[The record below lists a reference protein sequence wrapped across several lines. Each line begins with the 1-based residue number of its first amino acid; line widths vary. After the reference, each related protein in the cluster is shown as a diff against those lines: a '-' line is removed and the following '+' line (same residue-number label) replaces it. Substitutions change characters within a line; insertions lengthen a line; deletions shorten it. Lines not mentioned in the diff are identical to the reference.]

1 MRSSAPWI
9 PSSPSSSEIM
19 PDQFCI
25 VTPSF
30 NQAPYLEAT
39 MQSVL
44 SQNMP
49 GLQYIVLDGGST
61 DGSADIIR
69 RYGDRLA
76 YWESAPDK
84 GQSDAIHRGF
94 QRGQGNILGWLNSDD
109 TLEPGALE
117 RVARVFAE
125 NPDVMFVYGDYYVL
139 YPDGSKV
146 LKPKVSFDFNIAL
159 YAYLMIPQPSAFWRR
174 EAYEEIGG
182 LNLDLHYAMDWDL
195 FLRIG
200 QRHPHKFVHI
210 REPLSTFRVH
220 PESKSVSKRTAFSKE
235 IRFVQG
241 QFMNDPR
248 WRRKIKE
255 KLYLLKIEWMYL
267 TERGT
272 LILKKDKSKA

>member
-1 MRSSAPWI
+1 MS
-9 PSSPSSSEIM
+9 
-19 PDQFCI
+19 DQFCL

-30 NQAPYLEAT
+30 NQAPYIEAT
-39 MQSVL
+39 IQSVL
-44 SQNMP
+44 SQDAP

-61 DGSADIIR
+61 DGSAEIIR

-76 YWESAPDK
+76 HWESAPDK

-94 QRGQGNILGWLNSDD
+94 QLGKGNILGWLNSDD

-125 NPDVMFVYGDYYVL
+125 NPEVMFVYGDYYCL
-139 YPDGSKV
+139 YPDGRRV
-146 LKPKVSFDFNIAL
+146 LKPKVSFDFDIAL

-174 EAYEEIGG
+174 EAYEAVGG

-200 QRHPHKFVHI
+200 KRYPQQFVHLPV
-210 REPLSTFRVH
+210 PLSTFRVH
-220 PESKSVSKRTAFSKE
+220 PESKSVSKRAPFSKE

-241 QFMNDPR
+241 QFCSDPR
-248 WRRKIKE
+248 WWRKLKE

-267 TERGT
+267 TERGI
-272 LILKKDKSKA
+272 LILKKDQSKA